1 MIGCA
6 SLQKYPC
13 CHALASFKW
22 RGLGIPLFQLVG
34 VLVLVLV
41 GALVLVLV
49 WGLVLV
55 LVGALV
61 MVLVVFLLSTLY
73 SGRVPIKGPQG
84 CWEMKGEK
92 MVVNHVV
99 NFDPYPAQFC
109 AILCNSG
116 KGSNCLS
123 LNLVSQVFKLSS
135 QEKTQNFL
143 YRTIE
148 RDREKMRGNGGLQR
162 QDDEE

>member
-13 CHALASFKW
+13 CHAFASFKW
-22 RGLGIPLFQLVG
+22 RRLGIPLFQLVG

-41 GALVLVLV
+41 GALVL
-49 WGLVLV
+49 
-55 LVGALV
+55 
-61 MVLVVFLLSTLY
+61 VLVVFLLSTLY

-135 QEKTQNFL
+135 QENTK
-143 YRTIE
+143 YPRAG
-148 RDREKMRGNGGLQR
+148 DH
-162 QDDEE
+162 